1 MYNTIARPS
10 CDLRNNYSDVIRSVK
25 EHNQVLIT
33 NNGKGEAVLI
43 NADDYAD
50 YEEYLHVRYVK
61 EKLEEAE
68 ARSEDPTVQWLTR
81 EEFFVKARAKLDV

>member
-1 MYNTIARPS
+1 MYNTFARPS
-10 CDLRNNYSDVIRSVK
+10 RDLRNNYADVIRSVK

-43 NADDYAD
+43 NVDDYAD
-50 YEEYLHVRYVK
+50 YEEYLHVRYAK

-68 ARSEDPTVQWLTR
+68 ARAANPSTKWLTH
-81 EEFFVKARAKLDV
+81 EEFFAKARAKL

>member
-1 MYNTIARPS
+1 MYNTFARPS
-10 CDLRNNYSDVIRSVK
+10 RDLRNNYSDVIRSLK

-43 NADDYAD
+43 NLEDYAA
-50 YEEYLHVRYVK
+50 YEEYLHFRYVK

-68 ARSEDPTVQWLTR
+68 TRAADPATKWLTH
-81 EEFFVKARAKLDV
+81 EEFFEKAKAKL

>member
-1 MYNTIARPS
+1 MYNTFARPS
-10 CDLRNNYSDVIRSVK
+10 RDLRNNYSDVIRSLK

-43 NADDYAD
+43 NVEDYAA

-68 ARSEDPTVQWLTR
+68 TRAADPTTKWLTH
-81 EEFFVKARAKLDV
+81 EEFFDKAKAKL